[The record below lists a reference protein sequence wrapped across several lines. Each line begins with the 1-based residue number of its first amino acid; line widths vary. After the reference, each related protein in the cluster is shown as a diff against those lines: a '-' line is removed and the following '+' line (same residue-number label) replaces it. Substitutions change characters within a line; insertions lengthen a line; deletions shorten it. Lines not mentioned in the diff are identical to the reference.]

1 MSCILFLQSARHGPV
16 NKFANK
22 TPGWEADFEVPD
34 VSVKTAQALE
44 SGKVSLS
51 TRTELIGAVA
61 YSVWGYTH
69 YPTGEQYNTICA
81 KVVSKYPV
89 LKDTIGTPYVSQ
101 TSLVKPLLL
110 IPLLYNV

>member
-1 MSCILFLQSARHGPV
+1 M
-16 NKFANK
+16 NKSANK

-51 TRTELIGAVA
+51 ARTELIGAVA

-89 LKDTIGTPYVSQ
+89 LKDTGYPVLKDTIGTPYVSQ